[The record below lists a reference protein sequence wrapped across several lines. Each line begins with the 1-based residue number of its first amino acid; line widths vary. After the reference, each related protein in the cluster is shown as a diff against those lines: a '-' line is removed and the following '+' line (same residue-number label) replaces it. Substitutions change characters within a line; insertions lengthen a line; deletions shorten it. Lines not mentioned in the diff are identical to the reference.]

1 MEGLRPS
8 RWIETIDMEIDVRK
22 VADLARL
29 EISDAEAEEFS
40 GQLGQVIT
48 YIEQLES
55 LDVEGIEPT
64 AHAAPVYNIYREDEP
79 QTERFLS
86 QDKALENA
94 PEKAHDQ
101 VKMPK
106 VIE

>member
-1 MEGLRPS
+1 
-8 RWIETIDMEIDVRK
+8 MEIDVKK

-40 GQLGQVIT
+40 GQLSQIISYVQ
-48 YIEQLES
+48 QLEK
-55 LDVEGIEPT
+55 LDVEGIEPM
-64 AHAAPVYNIYREDEP
+64 AHAAPVYNIYRQDEP

-86 QDKALENA
+86 QEQALSNA

>member
-1 MEGLRPS
+1 
-8 RWIETIDMEIDVRK
+8 MEIDVNK
-22 VADLARL
+22 VALLARL
-29 EISDAEAEEFS
+29 ELTEAEAEEYG
-40 GQLGQVIT
+40 GQLAQVLK
-48 YIEQLES
+48 YIEQLNE
-55 LDVEGIEPT
+55 LDVDDIEPT

-86 QDKALENA
+86 QDEALSNA